1 MSTRVLAYMLTGFM
15 CAGSAVAVVA
25 LAGSPLAGAVLGVFV
40 LAIPPS
46 MLVLAVARK
55 FTNRDGQDLQAKPTG
70 PQLPGSKMFLAL
82 AALGV
87 AGIAMIISSTALRN
101 EGGLAAVGGWLIILA
116 FACLTIVPVA
126 GIIFL
131 RIAPTLPVAVRS
143 LTGPRRRLYRGMLR
157 SLDGR
162 LEGAAEAL
170 VAYEKDYPDDN
181 RAPGVRSAVLVRQ
194 HRYEDALLQAE
205 GAVDIRRTPEALITK
220 AQCLALLGA
229 YEEALAEAQV
239 AFAMKPDLFAASHIP
254 GAALVELRLL
264 DEAIS
269 LLQGERRN
277 RRTAAS
283 LFTLAEAYRLRGSKA
298 DSIKAYEQTV
308 KLMPLNIIFR
318 IVPNEGLWACALA
331 KLGNLDKAEKRAT
344 ATLRADPTDL
354 LGLHA
359 RALIEMRRGDRDQ
372 LEEYLRRLLNV
383 RPASAVEALIDPDF
397 TPLLAEKRF
406 RELLAWALGAQRQ
419 ARERVLARSNSPA

>member
-1 MSTRVLAYMLTGFM
+1 M
-15 CAGSAVAVVA
+15 
-25 LAGSPLAGAVLGVFV
+25 
-40 LAIPPS
+40 
-46 MLVLAVARK
+46 
-55 FTNRDGQDLQAKPTG
+55 
-70 PQLPGSKMFLAL
+70 
-82 AALGV
+82 
-87 AGIAMIISSTALRN
+87 
-101 EGGLAAVGGWLIILA
+101 
-116 FACLTIVPVA
+116 
-126 GIIFL
+126 
-131 RIAPTLPVAVRS
+131 
-143 LTGPRRRLYRGMLR
+143 
-157 SLDGR
+157 
-162 LEGAAEAL
+162 
-170 VAYEKDYPDDN
+170 
-181 RAPGVRSAVLVRQ
+181 
-194 HRYEDALLQAE
+194 
-205 GAVDIRRTPEALITK
+205 DIRRTPEALITK

-269 LLQGERRN
+269 LLEGERRN

-318 IVPNEGLWACALA
+318 IVPNEGLWACALV